1 MSSEAPSGVGK
12 TALGMAMIRAQ
23 ESRRSDRLF
32 DDPCAAAFLAAAPG
46 VFDAEQRAAATGG
59 ATGLW
64 GAAFSSHAVI
74 RTRFFDD
81 YLLNA
86 TRQGLHQVVLLA
98 AGLDSRAYRLAWP
111 EGVRLFELDLPEMLD
126 FKEHV
131 LNGQGA
137 VARCHR
143 VALPLDLR
151 GEWTAPLIKA
161 GFQPIEPTAWLA
173 EGLLIY
179 LSADEAG
186 HLLTTVGHL
195 SAAGSQVAF
204 EFESIGTEEMRKLAH
219 VTPALR
225 QYAAMWKGGLPDA
238 PGWLAEQGWK
248 PEVHDQA
255 TVSSRYGRNV
265 AGPSVG
271 GFITGML
278 ASTTQARRSG

>member
-32 DDPCAAAFLAAAPG
+32 DDPYAAAFLAAAPG

-81 YLLNA
+81 YLLDA
-86 TRQGLHQVVLLA
+86 TRQGLRQVVLLA

-111 EGVRLFELDLPEMLD
+111 ESVRLFELDLPELLD
-126 FKEHV
+126 FKEHI
-131 LNGQGA
+131 LNGQRA

-143 VALPLDLR
+143 VALPVDLR
-151 GEWTAPLIKA
+151 GKWAAPLIKA
-161 GFQPIEPTAWLA
+161 GFQRIEPTAWLA

-179 LSADEAG
+179 LSVDEAA
-186 HLLTTVGHL
+186 HLLTAVGHL
-195 SAAGSQVAF
+195 SAAGSRIGF
-204 EFESIGTEEMRKLAH
+204 EFESIGTEEMREQAH
-219 VTPALR
+219 MTPALR

-238 PGWLAEQGWK
+238 PGWLAEQGWR
-248 PEVHDQA
+248 PEVHDRA

-265 AGPSVG
+265 AGPSAG
-271 GFITGML
+271 GFITGLL
-278 ASTTQARRSG
+278 ASTTRRGG